1 MNKLIIVG
9 AGGFGRETLQWALQS
24 KENDVKWSVAG
35 FIDDELDKLNGFDCS
50 YTILG
55 RILDWQPKPN
65 ERFVVAI
72 GPPKTKKA
80 IAARLA
86 GEGAIFENIIHK
98 TVTLATT
105 AKLGCGIILCP
116 NVVVSD
122 NAVIDDHVGI
132 NISSSVGH
140 DACVGAYA
148 TISSYCDITAGVSLG
163 EGTFLGSSVCIVPQ
177 RKIGSNAYIC
187 AGSAVMNHVQPD
199 TRVMGVPA
207 KKFEIKTS

>member
-1 MNKLIIVG
+1 MDKLIIVG

-24 KENDVKWSVAG
+24 NENNKKWSVAG
-35 FIDDELDKLNGFDCS
+35 FIDDELDMLNGFDCS

-55 RILDWQPKPN
+55 RILDWQPKSN
-65 ERFVVAI
+65 ERFVIAI
-72 GPPKTKKA
+72 GPPKTKKV

-86 GEGAIFENIIHK
+86 EKGAIFENIIHK
-98 TVTLATT
+98 TVTFATT

-122 NAVIDDHVGI
+122 NAIVDDHVAI
-132 NISSSVGH
+132 NINSSIGH

-148 TISSYCDITAGVSLG
+148 TISSYCDITAEVSLG
-163 EGTFLGSSVCIVPQ
+163 EGVFLGSSVCIVPQ
-177 RKIGSNAYIC
+177 RKIGNNAYIC
-187 AGSAVMNHVQPD
+187 AGSAVMNNVQPD
-199 TRVMGVPA
+199 TKVMGVPA